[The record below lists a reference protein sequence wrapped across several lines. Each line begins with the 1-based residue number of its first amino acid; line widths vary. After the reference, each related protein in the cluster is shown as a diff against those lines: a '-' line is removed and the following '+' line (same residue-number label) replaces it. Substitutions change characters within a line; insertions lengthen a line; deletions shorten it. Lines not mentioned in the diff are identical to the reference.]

1 MAAFLSEGSKF
12 LFFDTSICRN
22 TVWFPSGTDSLPR
35 VADTCVL
42 GSTGNYSI
50 AGGAIFFLSLILVCL
65 KAPEKRSLH
74 MHYGADFGNESD
86 IESAHYGPSVG
97 SYGEGSEEIYLEQRQ
112 SFEEKRHTRADRAGV
127 TEITYTARGTRR
139 VPKET
144 IDQPYDYRVDDRKG
158 HFFRSN
164 KASGENSVSEHSGDG
179 RDPASQH
186 NRHPSLDYRDEA
198 DDLVMAR
205 MKTLDS
211 SEDRYTARPKND
223 NDDLQ
228 KDDRYE
234 PTKSTITPKPDLQR
248 VSESR
253 VNTIE
258 KMELNTTAE
267 SEDMIEKFVSD
278 LNLSFQLEQ
287 KEEKQMKSKQLQV
300 ETPGLC
306 PTVVCGAPSSA
317 RSF

>member
-1 MAAFLSEGSKF
+1 M
-12 LFFDTSICRN
+12 
-22 TVWFPSGTDSLPR
+22 WFPSGTDSLPR

-74 MHYGADFGNESD
+74 MHYGEEFGNESD
-86 IESAHYGPSVG
+86 LESPHNYGPSLG
-97 SYGEGSEEIYLEQRQ
+97 SYGEGSQPMYLEEGG
-112 SFEEKRHTRADRAGV
+112 SFEENRHGRHDRSGAS
-127 TEITYTARGTRR
+127 EMTYTPRGTRR
-139 VPKET
+139 VPKE
-144 IDQPYDYRVDDRKG
+144 DAEHFDPAYDYRVDERKG
-158 HFFRSN
+158 FFFRN
-164 KASGENSVSEHSGDG
+164 HNLAGENSSTENSSDG
-179 RDPASQH
+179 RDPSIQH
-186 NRHPSLDYRDEA
+186 RRDPSLDYRDDEA

-211 SEDRYTARPKND
+211 SEDRYTARPKNEV
-223 NDDLQ
+223 DDLEN
-228 KDDRYE
+228 DDRYQ
-234 PTKSTITPKPDLQR
+234 PTKPKSIAPPPDLQR

-253 VNTIE
+253 VHTIE

-287 KEEKQMKSKQLQV
+287 KEEQMKNKQLHV

-306 PTVVCGAPSSA
+306 STVMCAAPSSA